1 MTKLKENKR
10 SQTILVT
17 GCAGFIGSNL
27 CEYLIKLGHNI
38 IGLDNFD
45 AFYDRR
51 IKENNLEN
59 FISHNRFK
67 FYEIDLRVA
76 NALNKLEEPID
87 LVVHLAGKAGVRP
100 SVSNPQA
107 YIESNITSTK
117 NVLDYMRR
125 HGIKKMAFASS
136 SSVYGN
142 CSRVPFNET
151 QHVDKLISPY
161 AFTKR
166 SCELLNYTYHHLYD
180 IDIVNMRLFT
190 AFGPRQRPDLAI
202 HKFLRLMHD
211 NKVITIYGD
220 GTTARDYTYIDDIV
234 RGISLSCDYLM
245 GSTKQFE
252 TINLGS
258 GKPIKITELLDALS
272 KATGLVPRLKYEQ
285 MPAGDVNQTYAHTQ
299 RAKKLIG
306 FQSLTS
312 FEDGISTFVDW
323 YQDEYSET
331 LIHSES

>member
-1 MTKLKENKR
+1 
-10 SQTILVT
+10 
-17 GCAGFIGSNL
+17 
-27 CEYLIKLGHNI
+27 
-38 IGLDNFD
+38 
-45 AFYDRR
+45 
-51 IKENNLEN
+51 
-59 FISHNRFK
+59 
-67 FYEIDLRVA
+67 
-76 NALNKLEEPID
+76 
-87 LVVHLAGKAGVRP
+87 
-100 SVSNPQA
+100 
-107 YIESNITSTK
+107 
-117 NVLDYMRR
+117 
-125 HGIKKMAFASS
+125 
-136 SSVYGN
+136 
-142 CSRVPFNET
+142 
-151 QHVDKLISPY
+151 
-161 AFTKR
+161 
-166 SCELLNYTYHHLYD
+166 
-180 IDIVNMRLFT
+180 MRLFT

-202 HKFLRLMHD
+202 HKFLRLMLD

-258 GKPIKITELLDALS
+258 GKPIKITELLDTLS

-299 RAKKLIG
+299 RAKDLIG